1 MVLPRAD
8 IRRLCVSPPPA
19 MPADLDQQVSE
30 RQMADLL
37 GYIKRVP

>member
-1 MVLPRAD
+1 VGRMY
-8 IRRLCVSPPPA
+8 VSQLSG

-37 GYIKRVP
+37 QYLTRVR